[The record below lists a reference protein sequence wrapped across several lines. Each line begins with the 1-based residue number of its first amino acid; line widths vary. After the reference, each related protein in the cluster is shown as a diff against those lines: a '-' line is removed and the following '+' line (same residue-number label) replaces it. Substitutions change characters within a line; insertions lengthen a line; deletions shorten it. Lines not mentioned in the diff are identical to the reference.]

1 MRAKM
6 ESDEVLTWDD
16 RCIYIYQARDG
27 RSMQIAPFRRG
38 RHASRSSDRALF
50 EPENAGELAQALEE
64 AEASMTGTRRRAGG
78 QMRPTGPTWA
88 LKVGAMTA
96 TRRLASGQMLGNREI
111 AQ

>member
-27 RSMQIAPFRRG
+27 RSMQIA
-38 RHASRSSDRALF
+38 RSA
-50 EPENAGELAQALEE
+50 NACHLGA
-64 AEASMTGTRRRAGG
+64 
-78 QMRPTGPTWA
+78 TGPTCA
-88 LKVGAMTA
+88 LRVGAMTA

>member
-6 ESDEVLTWDD
+6 ESDEVLTWTIDAYTS
-16 RCIYIYQARDG
+16 I
-27 RSMQIAPFRRG
+27 
-38 RHASRSSDRALF
+38 
-50 EPENAGELAQALEE
+50 
-64 AEASMTGTRRRAGG
+64 RRAMAGQCRSRAVRTGG